1 MFMTTAISQTI
12 CKERA
17 IRVLVSIS
25 EAFVTSTEVTSHHK
39 GFENAIPKLGS
50 TGSPVSSGM
59 QSPYRHGSES
69 FCPRIK
75 LCSDRKF
82 NNRVAPDLL
91 NCF

>member
-1 MFMTTAISQTI
+1 MLLTTAISQTI

-25 EAFVTSTEVTSHHK
+25 EAFVTSHHK

-75 LCSDRKF
+75 PCSDRKF

-91 NCF
+91 ICF